1 MKFLNIA
8 YKHKKSLFSCIM
20 NQVYYEKGDKIMDIS
35 NFVVL
40 KEHDN
45 GDFEYGIKLIPKR
58 SMDKF
63 VDSIFISN
71 VSNIKGYSDYKISF
85 QKRCGFNTV
94 LNDFKMGEKDFL
106 NYIEFLSKFKNSRSK
121 SRKFR
126 IHNFGEIELTYLK
139 DNMIKISSVNG
150 YNKLFF
156 TISKE
161 ELAYYIW
168 ILKKVHREN
177 LDSSFNLHKNLA
189 VNPITSLEKRELYT
203 EILYTFIDGA
213 LDSNNKELFYSLC
226 NKLELSCW
234 KVNE

>member
-1 MKFLNIA
+1 MKFHNIA
-8 YKHKKSLFSCIM
+8 YKHKKSLFSCII

-40 KEHDN
+40 KEHEN

-94 LNDFKMGEKDFL
+94 LNDFKLGEKDFL
-106 NYIEFLSKFKNSRSK
+106 SYIEFLSEFKSSSFKSSKFKVR
-121 SRKFR
+121 
-126 IHNFGEIELTYLK
+126 NFGEIELTYLQS
-139 DNMIKISSVNG
+139 DMIKISSTNG
-150 YNKLFF
+150 CNKLFF

-177 LDSSFNLHKNLA
+177 LDNFFNPYKNPTM
-189 VNPITSLEKRELYT
+189 NPITSMEKRKLYT
-203 EILYTFIDGA
+203 EILYILIDGA
-213 LDSNNKELFYSLC
+213 LDSNNEELFYSLC
-226 NKLELSCW
+226 NKLKISCW
-234 KVNE
+234 KVN